1 MRFLSDHTLVDYV
14 LIRKLIEHNWLD
26 ILRMQQVRFRH
37 EKSRRLMKG
46 VHLAAGLQHHSHLEE
61 VPLV

>member
-26 ILRMQQVRFRH
+26 ILRMHQGGD
-37 EKSRRLMKG
+37 SDMKNP
-46 VHLAAGLQHHSHLEE
+46 AA
-61 VPLV
+61 